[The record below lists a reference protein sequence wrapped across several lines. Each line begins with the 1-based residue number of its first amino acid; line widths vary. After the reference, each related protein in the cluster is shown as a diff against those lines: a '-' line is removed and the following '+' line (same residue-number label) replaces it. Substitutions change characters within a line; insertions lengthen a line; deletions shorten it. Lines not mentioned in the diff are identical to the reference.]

1 MVDVLEKIKIALKA
15 KEADLSLLLILEN
28 TVV

>member
-1 MVDVLEKIKIALKA
+1 MVDVLEKLKIPLKA
-15 KEADLSLLLILEN
+15 KEAGLSLLLILEN